1 MSGARVAGEVV
12 GQRCELCSGSEETAG
27 GSMQCIHS
35 WLESLPMIALFECG
49 EEVVAA
55 NDLARRFLGT
65 DARVH
70 LNQIFIGAYP
80 MIKEQRRQRFECLFT
95 PLAGATK
102 LVTGVV
108 QPCEAAGPEG
118 RLVLLMEPLE
128 DSVNDATFDGK
139 GKSIYLE
146 DLFDSASEA
155 MVIVQRGRILRVNS
169 EFERIF
175 GYPSASCIGSSLL
188 DLVVPEGLQHENEML
203 LHMVE
208 SEGRAS
214 IETVRRVRSG
224 EELDVS
230 IVITRVRLKGGRIGL
245 SITYRDIRRE
255 KQMQARLQHTALHDP
270 LTGLAN
276 RALFLDRLSLTM
288 ARLRRRPDR
297 NFAVIFLDLDR
308 FKQVNDTWGHSVGDT
323 LLLAIAARLRACL
336 RPQDTVARFG
346 GDEFALVID
355 EAGCKEDIGSLAERI
370 QCELQ
375 CPVEILDVGTVSIS
389 ASLGIVLGSP
399 AYNKVEEILRDADIA
414 MYRAKERGKAC
425 HEFYDSDKNAQAV
438 SPPAISQQP
447 HSEAA

>member
-175 GYPSASCIGSSLL
+175 GYPSASCIGSSLRRRVGCL
-188 DLVVPEGLQHENEML
+188 DRHHTSAP
-203 LHMVE
+203 
-208 SEGRAS
+208 EGRANWSLDHLPRHPPGEADAGQTTAHGAARSADRAGQSCAVSGS
-214 IETVRRVRSG
+214 IIADHGAVAA
-224 EELDVS
+224 
-230 IVITRVRLKGGRIGL
+230 
-245 SITYRDIRRE
+245 
-255 KQMQARLQHTALHDP
+255 QARPQLRCH
-270 LTGLAN
+270 
-276 RALFLDRLSLTM
+276 LS
-288 ARLRRRPDR
+288 R
-297 NFAVIFLDLDR
+297 
-308 FKQVNDTWGHSVGDT
+308 S
-323 LLLAIAARLRACL
+323 
-336 RPQDTVARFG
+336 
-346 GDEFALVID
+346 
-355 EAGCKEDIGSLAERI
+355 
-370 QCELQ
+370 
-375 CPVEILDVGTVSIS
+375 
-389 ASLGIVLGSP
+389 
-399 AYNKVEEILRDADIA
+399 
-414 MYRAKERGKAC
+414 
-425 HEFYDSDKNAQAV
+425 
-438 SPPAISQQP
+438 
-447 HSEAA
+447 